1 MAAILSGNKKYLCSA
16 ESSIEDSV
24 FAFDMEE
31 RLHRYTLP
39 KHFVRRL
46 SRPPQACANNAGLT
60 DRYGSTVSL

>member
-39 KHFVRRL
+39 KHFVRRCL
-46 SRPPQACANNAGLT
+46 GLPKLVPT
-60 DRYGSTVSL
+60 TPH